1 MDLIQRI
8 ETLFLTHGHTLY
20 EGPRAEA
27 VTAQQHAL
35 QCAQLAEWAGSPPTL
50 VVAALLHDIGHF
62 TESDD
67 DIDDAHEQRALGLL
81 SLDFGRAVLEPIR
94 LHVEA
99 KRYLVAVDP
108 DYAGQLSPASQ
119 HSLLLQ
125 GGPMSLD
132 EQRLF
137 AALPYADVDA
147 FAARLVAAA
156 PHRLVWGTDWPH
168 VVVKTGMP
176 NNGDLFDVFARWV
189 PDAAL
194 RKRILVDNAAQLY
207 GFAAS

>member
-8 ETLFLTHGHTLY
+8 ETLFLTHSHTLY
-20 EGPRAEA
+20 EGQRAEA

-132 EQRLF
+132 EQRWF
-137 AALPYADVDA
+137 ADLPYADEALSLRRWDDA
-147 FAARLVAAA
+147 AKTPGQRTPPMAYYLGMLDTLRQRRAA
-156 PHRLVWGTDWPH
+156 PEALEFG
-168 VVVKTGMP
+168 
-176 NNGDLFDVFARWV
+176 
-189 PDAAL
+189 PD
-194 RKRILVDNAAQLY
+194 
-207 GFAAS
+207 

>member
-20 EGPRAEA
+20 EGQRAEA

-35 QCAQLAEWAGSPPTL
+35 QCAQLAEWAGSPRTL
-50 VVAALLHDIGHF
+50 VAAALLHDIGHF
-62 TESDD
+62 VGCVDD
-67 DIDDAHEQRALGLL
+67 DIDDVHEQRALGLL

-99 KRYLVAVDP
+99 KRYLVATDP
-108 DYAGQLSPASQ
+108 RYAGQLSLASQ

-132 EQRLF
+132 EQRWF
-137 AALPYADVDA
+137 EGLPYADEA
-147 FAARLVAAA
+147 LALR
-156 PHRLVWGTDWPH
+156 
-168 VVVKTGMP
+168 
-176 NNGDLFDVFARWV
+176 RWD
-189 PDAAL
+189 DAAKTPGQRTPPMAYYLAMLDTL
-194 RKRILVDNAAQLY
+194 RERRGAPVPEALAFGPD
-207 GFAAS
+207 